1 MPTNIVHLIKR
12 IKEKVRIK
20 MLLREI
26 FLNMSSRQT
35 EVFDQ
40 TKVGMYYVVLS
51 SSVYV
56 DWG

>member
-1 MPTNIVHLIKR
+1 MPTNIVHPIKR

-20 MLLREI
+20 MLLREV

-56 DWG
+56 D